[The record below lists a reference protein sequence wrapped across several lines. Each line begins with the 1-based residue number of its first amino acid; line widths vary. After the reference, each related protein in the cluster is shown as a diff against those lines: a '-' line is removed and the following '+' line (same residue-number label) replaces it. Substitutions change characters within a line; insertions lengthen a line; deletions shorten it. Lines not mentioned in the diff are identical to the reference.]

1 MRIYNTGT
9 EVFEFTHGGMLITL
23 LPKYG
28 TFERKKESYEAEIQG
43 NKGRMGKV
51 TRFKDIWV
59 KTSDE
64 GINTNYKELRKD
76 YAEVCMKEASKLSRS
91 DIKQENEVIKAEM
104 DKVAAVEKKVKE
116 KEAELAK
123 QEQELNLKM
132 AMLKKVE
139 EEAISKAA
147 AKHK

>member
-1 MRIYNTGT
+1 M
-9 EVFEFTHGGMLITL
+9 FEFTHGGMLHTL

-28 TFERKKESYEAEIQG
+28 TFVKKKVPYETEIIG
-43 NKGRMGKV
+43 NKGRTAKI
-51 TRFKDIWV
+51 TRFIDTWE

-64 GINTNYKELRKD
+64 GINSNWKEFRKD
-76 YAEVCMKEASKLSRS
+76 YADVCMKVAAVQERS
-91 DIKQENEVIKAEM
+91 DIKLENEVIKAEM

-116 KEAELAK
+116 KEAELIK

>member
-9 EVFEFTHGGMLITL
+9 EVFHFEHGGMTHVL

-28 TFERKKESYEAEIQG
+28 TYAKVRKPHEVEIIG
-43 NKGRMGKV
+43 NKGRSAKV
-51 TRFKDIWV
+51 IRHVDAWE

-76 YAEVCMKEASKLSRS
+76 YAEVCMKVAAAAERA
-91 DIKQENEVIKAEM
+91 DIKQENEVVKAEL
-104 DKVAAVEKKVKE
+104 DKVAAVEKKVRE

-139 EEAISKAA
+139 EEAINKAA
-147 AKHK
+147 SKHK